1 MLLHAYSTQVYT
13 VLDFNKMSFLEIKTW
28 VAQTDPLFP
37 AHSVSLKTAISGAAV
52 VLCRGL

>member
-1 MLLHAYSTQVYT
+1 MLLHAYSTQVYI